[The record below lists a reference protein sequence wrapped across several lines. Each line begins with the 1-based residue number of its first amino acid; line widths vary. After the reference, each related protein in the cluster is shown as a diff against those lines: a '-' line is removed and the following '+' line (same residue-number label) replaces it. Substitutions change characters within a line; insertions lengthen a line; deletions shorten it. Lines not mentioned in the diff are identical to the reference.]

1 MSDLVLVTGATGF
14 VGSQLLERL
23 AVVEGVRLRALVRD
37 ASRLRKPD
45 GAGVEAVEADLSM
58 PDTLAA
64 ALDGVDVAYYLV
76 HSMGGGGDLR
86 EQDREAAQNYVRAAK
101 QAGVR
106 RTVYLGAVGYDPD
119 GGSSE
124 HLESR
129 HEVEEILCDD
139 GTPEVVVVRASMV
152 VGSGSGSFK
161 TLVQMVDRLPV
172 LATAPWRSAR
182 SQPIAADDLLSC
194 LVAARE
200 VPPGR
205 YEIAGADT
213 LTVEELMRE
222 IARQLDKPYR
232 ALSVPVSIPK
242 VEGIVAAAVADED
255 RELITSLL
263 EGLGDD
269 LVVDENAAGPVF
281 GVTPMSF
288 PDAAAKAL
296 PGIVDG
302 D

>member
-23 AVVEGVRLRALVRD
+23 AGPDVRLRALVRD
-37 ASRLRKPD
+37 ASKFEAP
-45 GAGVEAVEADLSM
+45 AGVEVETVEADLADPSSL
-58 PDTLAA
+58 PA
-64 ALDGVDVAYYLV
+64 ALEGVDVAYYLV
-76 HSMGGGGDLR
+76 HSMGQSGDLAD
-86 EQDREAAQNYVRAAK
+86 QDREASTNYVRAAG

-106 RTVYLGAVGYDPD
+106 RTVYMGAVGYDPD

-129 HEVEEILCDD
+129 HEVEEILDG
-139 GTPEVVVVRASMV
+139 GTPELVVVRASMV

-182 SQPIAADDLLSC
+182 SQPIAIDDVLDC
-194 LVAARE
+194 LVAART
-200 VPPGR
+200 VDPGK
-205 YEIAGADT
+205 YEIAGADE

-222 IARQLDKPYR
+222 IARQLDKPYH
-232 ALSVPVSIPK
+232 AVPVPISVPKI
-242 VEGIVAAAVADED
+242 EGVVASAVADEP
-255 RELITSLL
+255 RELITALL

-269 LVVDENAAGPVF
+269 LVVDRNDAETVF

-296 PGIVDG
+296 PGIVG
-302 D
+302 EG

>member
-23 AVVEGVRLRALVRD
+23 AGADVRLRALVRD
-37 ASRLRKPD
+37 ASKFEAPE
-45 GAGVEAVEADLSM
+45 GVEVETVEADLADPSSL
-58 PDTLAA
+58 PA
-64 ALDGVDVAYYLV
+64 ALEGVDVTYYLV
-76 HSMGGGGDLR
+76 HSMGQAGDLAD
-86 EQDREAAQNYVRAAK
+86 QDREASTNYVRAATL
-101 QAGVR
+101 AGVR
-106 RTVYLGAVGYDPD
+106 RTIYLGAVGYDPD

-129 HEVEEILCDD
+129 HEVEEILA
-139 GTPEVVVVRASMV
+139 GGPPEFVAVRASMV

-182 SQPIAADDLLSC
+182 SQPIANDDVLDC
-194 LVAARE
+194 LVAART
-200 VPPGR
+200 VAPGR
-205 YEIAGADT
+205 YEIAGADE

-222 IARQLDKPYR
+222 IARQLDKPYH
-232 ALSVPVSIPK
+232 AVPVPLSVPKI
-242 VEGIVAAAVADED
+242 EGLVASAVADEP
-255 RELITSLL
+255 RGLITALL

-269 LVVDENAAGPVF
+269 LVVDRNDAETVF

-296 PGIVDG
+296 PGIVG
-302 D
+302 KG

>member
-14 VGSQLLERL
+14 VGSQLLEQL
-23 AVVEGVRLRALVRD
+23 AGPEVRLRALVRD
-37 ASRLRKPD
+37 ASHFEAPD
-45 GAGVEAVEADLSM
+45 GVEVEVVEADLADASSL
-58 PDTLAA
+58 PA
-64 ALDGVDVAYYLV
+64 ALEGVDVAYYLV
-76 HSMGGGGDLR
+76 HSMGQDGDLAQ
-86 EQDREAAQNYVRAAK
+86 QDRDAATNYVGAAK
-101 QAGVR
+101 TAGVR
-106 RTVYLGAVGYDPD
+106 RTVYMGAVGYDPD

-124 HLESR
+124 HLNSR
-129 HEVEEILCDD
+129 HEVEEILAD

-152 VGSGSGSFK
+152 VGVGSGSFK

-182 SQPIAADDLLSC
+182 SQPIAIEDVLAC
-194 LVAARE
+194 LVAARTA
-200 VPPGR
+200 PPGR

-232 ALSVPVSIPK
+232 AVPVPVSVPK
-242 VEGIVAAAVADED
+242 VEGLVASAVADED
-255 RELITSLL
+255 RELITALL

-269 LVVDENAAGPVF
+269 LVVDRNDAGPVF

-288 PDAAAKAL
+288 PDAAAKAI
-296 PGIVDG
+296 PAIVAKD
-302 D
+302 

>member
-14 VGSQLLERL
+14 VGSQLLEQL
-23 AVVEGVRLRALVRD
+23 GKEDVRLRALVRD
-37 ASRLRKPD
+37 ASKLQAPE
-45 GAGVEAVEADLSM
+45 GVSVEPVEADLSK
-58 PDTLAA
+58 PSTLAE
-64 ALDGVDVAYYLV
+64 ALEGVDVAYYLV
-76 HSMGGGGDLR
+76 HSMGQAGDLA
-86 EQDREAAQNYVRAAK
+86 EQDREAATNYVRAAT

-106 RTVYLGAVGYDPD
+106 RTIYLGAVGYDPD

-124 HLESR
+124 HLNSR
-129 HEVEEILCDD
+129 HEVEEILAD
-139 GTPEVVVVRASMV
+139 GTPELVVVRASMV

-182 SQPIAADDLLSC
+182 SQPIAIDDVLAC
-194 LVAARE
+194 LVAARTA
-200 VPPGR
+200 PSGR
-205 YEIAGADT
+205 YEVAGADE

-232 ALSVPVSIPK
+232 ALSVPVSVPK
-242 VEGIVAAAVADED
+242 VEGLVASAIADEPRD
-255 RELITSLL
+255 LITSLL

-269 LVVDENAAGPVF
+269 LVVDRNDAEPVF
-281 GVTPMSF
+281 GVHPMSF

-296 PGIVDG
+296 PGIVGKD
-302 D
+302 